1 MWEKI
6 KKKLRE
12 LEGYNELIQRLRRD
26 EHVSVTGLSG
36 GSKALVFSAIVENF
50 NVPFLLITP
59 DELTL
64 QEMIDDLNAFGVEGV
79 VALFEEEM
87 IPYDYH
93 EPDTDLVGMQMSALR
108 ELMDCRC
115 RVVATTVRAVMKK
128 VINPELLKS
137 LLTKVS
143 VGEEFD
149 LYQLIEKLVEMGYE
163 RHNIVEE
170 KGQFAVRGGI
180 VDIFEVTGLE
190 PYRIEFDGDEVV
202 SIREF
207 DIESQKSREEKKELV
222 IHPVRNFSVTPEGI
236 ENLREWL
243 GSASRVHGEEAR
255 EKALLIA
262 EKFERG
268 LSFFGMENY
277 SPFFTQLVSIFE
289 YIGKEA
295 IVVTISGEQCLRA
308 VKDYGSEIE
317 SRYEKLKREGTLY
330 PEPDKLYLCPNEIEE
345 VLSGYPA
352 LSFDELGTRGAV
364 RFSTSRAG
372 DYRKNLKALERDIRK
387 EISAGRQ
394 VFFFCASD
402 VQRSRIEELLGEMAI
417 DIDFLLGNLSSGFR
431 WDELGVYFLSEDEVF
446 GKYRRALKIKRS
458 RKRTLAYDPSQF
470 QPGDFVVH
478 VDHGIGRYMGLRVLE
493 VDGGKRECLDI
504 RYDGNDHL
512 FIPVNQ
518 LRLIEKYIS
527 SEGVEPRL
535 DRIGSSS
542 WTRRKEK
549 ARKSA
554 ELVAR
559 DLLEIYARRQLAGG
573 HAFEPDKPWQKEMEA
588 SFPYEETPHQ
598 IRATEEVK
606 ADMESPRPMDRLL
619 CGDVGFGKTEV
630 AIRAAFKAVLS
641 GKQCAFLVP
650 TTVLAMQHYRTITD
664 RLRGY
669 PVNIA
674 MLSRFVSKAQQ
685 KEIVKGIADGSVDIV
700 IGTHRLLSKDVRF
713 ADLGLLI
720 IDEEHRFGVRQK
732 ELLKK
737 LKTNVDVLSMTATPI
752 PRTLSMALSGIRDLS
767 VIDTPP
773 RNRLPIHTEIIP
785 FDDEEIR
792 GAIMREI
799 HRGGQVFFVHNRVQ
813 SLHIM
818 EGYLRRL
825 LPDNV
830 KVASAHGQM
839 PERELEKRMIDFLEG
854 RFDVLVCTMIIEAG
868 LDFQN
873 VNTIIIN
880 RAEKFGLAQL
890 YQLRGRVGRSDR
902 KAYAYLIVPSPSSLT
917 DEAMRRLQAISE
929 FDYLGAGYHIAVK
942 DLEIRGAGNLL
953 GPQQSGHIS
962 AVGLDLYTRMLREEV
977 ARLKGE
983 PVEEY
988 KEVRLSL
995 PVTAYLPAD
1004 YISDSEE
1011 RMDLYRRLSRAVEV
1025 EEVEEIGDELVDRFG
1040 QLPEPAKQMLGVVR
1054 VRIRASKLGIKRIEV
1069 DGERRLKVFFGDDYS
1084 PPRSLLE
1091 RLAGE
1096 YAGAI
1101 SFNVRKGFSFSI
1113 DIRRVKSPGER
1124 RDIAMVERDM
1134 DGGVVEK
1141 IEKLLNLLEFY
1152 GRKDSLI

>member
-1 MWEKI
+1 
-6 KKKLRE
+6 
-12 LEGYNELIQRLRRD
+12 
-26 EHVSVTGLSG
+26 
-36 GSKALVFSAIVENF
+36 
-50 NVPFLLITP
+50 
-59 DELTL
+59 
-64 QEMIDDLNAFGVEGV
+64 
-79 VALFEEEM
+79 
-87 IPYDYH
+87 
-93 EPDTDLVGMQMSALR
+93 
-108 ELMDCRC
+108 
-115 RVVATTVRAVMKK
+115 
-128 VINPELLKS
+128 
-137 LLTKVS
+137 
-143 VGEEFD
+143 
-149 LYQLIEKLVEMGYE
+149 
-163 RHNIVEE
+163 
-170 KGQFAVRGGI
+170 
-180 VDIFEVTGLE
+180 
-190 PYRIEFDGDEVV
+190 
-202 SIREF
+202 
-207 DIESQKSREEKKELV
+207 
-222 IHPVRNFSVTPEGI
+222 
-236 ENLREWL
+236 
-243 GSASRVHGEEAR
+243 
-255 EKALLIA
+255 
-262 EKFERG
+262 
-268 LSFFGMENY
+268 
-277 SPFFTQLVSIFE
+277 
-289 YIGKEA
+289 
-295 IVVTISGEQCLRA
+295 
-308 VKDYGSEIE
+308 
-317 SRYEKLKREGTLY
+317 
-330 PEPDKLYLCPNEIEE
+330 
-345 VLSGYPA
+345 
-352 LSFDELGTRGAV
+352 
-364 RFSTSRAG
+364 
-372 DYRKNLKALERDIRK
+372 
-387 EISAGRQ
+387 
-394 VFFFCASD
+394 
-402 VQRSRIEELLGEMAI
+402 
-417 DIDFLLGNLSSGFR
+417 
-431 WDELGVYFLSEDEVF
+431 
-446 GKYRRALKIKRS
+446 
-458 RKRTLAYDPSQF
+458 
-470 QPGDFVVH
+470 
-478 VDHGIGRYMGLRVLE
+478 
-493 VDGGKRECLDI
+493 
-504 RYDGNDHL
+504 
-512 FIPVNQ
+512 
-518 LRLIEKYIS
+518 
-527 SEGVEPRL
+527 
-535 DRIGSSS
+535 
-542 WTRRKEK
+542 
-549 ARKSA
+549 
-554 ELVAR
+554 
-559 DLLEIYARRQLAGG
+559 
-573 HAFEPDKPWQKEMEA
+573 
-588 SFPYEETPHQ
+588 
-598 IRATEEVK
+598 
-606 ADMESPRPMDRLL
+606 
-619 CGDVGFGKTEV
+619 
-630 AIRAAFKAVLS
+630 
-641 GKQCAFLVP
+641 
-650 TTVLAMQHYRTITD
+650 
-664 RLRGY
+664 
-669 PVNIA
+669 

-1134 DGGVVEK
+1134 D
-1141 IEKLLNLLEFY
+1141 L
-1152 GRKDSLI
+1152 SLIHI